1 MSYNI
6 EIRPTHE
13 KLSNLL
19 EDLIELYDAGTS
31 SINYASLRDLDE
43 VIVIMKKEYYS
54 NIEMFVCEDTGD
66 LHYINTDTRATV
78 GIVECC
84 DY

>member
-1 MSYNI
+1 MSYTT

-19 EDLIELYDAGTS
+19 DDLIELYDSGTS
-31 SINYASLRDLDE
+31 GINYASLRDLDE
-43 VIVIMKKEYYS
+43 VIVIMRKEYYS
-54 NIEMFVCEDTGD
+54 NIEMFVCEETCD
-66 LHYINTDTRATV
+66 LHYINTETRVTV
-78 GIVECC
+78 GIVQAC